1 MTINE
6 RIKVLRN
13 EMKQSG
19 IDAYI
24 IPSGDPHQSEYVAD
38 HFKDREWISG
48 FNGSAGTVVVFHDHA
63 GMWTDSR
70 YFIQAEAQFKDSEF
84 ELHKIIDRANPGMI
98 EFIAERL
105 PAGSVA
111 GCNGNVFAL
120 AEIKDISNTLNKSSI
135 KLVTD
140 KNLTGKLWE
149 TRPTLPKNIV
159 SDHSPEYAGKT
170 RLEKMEEVR
179 EMMKKL
185 NVEEYL
191 IPALDCI
198 AWLLNLRGNDI
209 DFNPV
214 FYSFGNLREHDF
226 LLFVDKEKIGYDLKV
241 ELDESGVVIRDY
253 EETYEYLK
261 ESGKSVFV
269 DPSFCNYNLYSSISG
284 KITEGEDLINNIKT
298 IKNPIEIENL
308 KQAHIQDGVSLVKF
322 YIWLENELKNRPVSE
337 FEAAEMIAHFRS
349 IHPEYKSESFEPIV
363 GFKENGAI
371 IHYSPTSENS
381 SMIEGDGMLLVDSG
395 GQYLN
400 GTTDITRT
408 TYFGVP
414 SEEEK
419 SNYTAVLKGHLAVKD
434 LKFPVGIIGFQ
445 IDVLARQFLWANG
458 VSFYHGTGHGVGF
471 YLNVHEGP
479 QGITNFLAPRAK
491 VAIKAGMLTSNEP
504 GYYKE
509 GEYGIRIENLILA
522 VEAFE
527 TEHGKF
533 LTHEDITMFP
543 YEKKLIDFKALTQF
557 DVMLING
564 YHQKVYDSL
573 SAFLNEVEK
582 TWLEEKCR
590 KI

>member
-1 MTINE
+1 MDINN
-6 RIKVLRN
+6 RLKDLRN
-13 EMKQSG
+13 EMKLSG
-19 IDAYI
+19 FDAYI

-48 FNGSAGTVVVFHDHA
+48 FNGSTGTVVVFHDHA

-70 YFIQAEAQFKDSEF
+70 YFIQAENQFMDSEF
-84 ELHKIIDRANPGMI
+84 VLHKIIDRANPGMI
-98 EFIAERL
+98 EFIIDRL
-105 PAGSVA
+105 TEGAVV

-120 AEIKDISNTLNKSSI
+120 AEVKELKENFKIKGI

-140 KNLTGKLWE
+140 HNLTEKLWID
-149 TRPTLPKNIV
+149 RPSLPKNKIA
-159 SDHSPEYAGKT
+159 DHSPEYAGKT
-170 RLEKMEEVR
+170 RLEKMKEVR
-179 EMMKKL
+179 DLMKNL
-185 NVEEYL
+185 NVQEYL
-191 IPALDCI
+191 VPALDSL

-209 DFNPV
+209 AFNPV
-214 FYSFGNLREHDF
+214 FYSFGVLREEDF
-226 LLFVDKEKIGYDLKV
+226 LLFVDKEKVDYNLKV
-241 ELDESGVVIRDY
+241 DLDVSGVNILDY
-253 EETYEYLK
+253 SEIYNYLAD
-261 ESGKSVFV
+261 SGKSIYV
-269 DPSFCNYNLYSSISG
+269 DPSYCNFNLYNSISG

-298 IKNPIEIENL
+298 IKNSVEIENL

-322 YIWLENELKNRPVSE
+322 YIWLEKELNTRPVSE
-337 FEAAEMIAHFRS
+337 FEAAEKLAHFRS
-349 IHPEYKSESFEPIV
+349 IHPEYRSESFEPIV

-381 SMIEGDGMLLVDSG
+381 SLIQGDGMLLIDSG
-395 GQYLN
+395 GQYVN

-408 TYFGVP
+408 TFLGEP
-414 SEEEK
+414 SAK
-419 SNYTAVLKGHLAVKD
+419 QKRLYTAVLKGHLAVKNM
-434 LKFPVGIIGFQ
+434 KFPAGIIGFQ
-445 IDVLARQFLWANG
+445 IDVLARQFLWKQG

-527 TEHGKF
+527 TVHGKF

-543 YEKKLIDFKALTQF
+543 YEVKLIDFKALTKFEVNQ
-557 DVMLING
+557 IND
-564 YHQKVYDSL
+564 YHELVYNAL
-573 SAFLNEVEK
+573 SPYLTEEENS
-582 TWLEEKCR
+582 WLEEKCR

>member
-1 MTINE
+1 MDTNS
-6 RIKVLRN
+6 RIQDLRN
-13 EMKQSG
+13 EMKTSG

-98 EFIAERL
+98 EFIIDNLTPGA
-105 PAGSVA
+105 VV

-120 AEIKDISNTLNKSSI
+120 AEIKELKEKFNGKGI
-135 KLVTD
+135 KLITD
-140 KNLTGKLWE
+140 KNLTEKIWYD
-149 TRPTLPKNIV
+149 RPSLPKNKIA
-159 SDHSPEYAGKT
+159 DHSPEYAGKT

-179 EMMKKL
+179 SLMKNL

-191 IPALDCI
+191 IPALDSI

-214 FYSFGNLREHDF
+214 FYSFGILRENDF
-226 LLFVDKEKIGYDLKV
+226 LLFVDKEKVNYDLKV
-241 ELDESGVVIRDY
+241 DLDESGIILLDY
-253 EETYEYLK
+253 SEIYNYLSD
-261 ESGKSVFV
+261 SGKSIYT
-269 DPSFCNYNLYSSISG
+269 DPSYCNFNLYNSISG

-298 IKNPIEIENL
+298 IKNSVEIENL
-308 KQAHIQDGVSLVKF
+308 KQAHRQDGVSLVKF

-337 FEAAEMIAHFRS
+337 FEAAEKIAHFRS
-349 IHPEYKSESFEPIV
+349 IHPEYRSESFEPIV

-381 SMIEGDGMLLVDSG
+381 SLIQGEGMLLIDSG

-408 TYFGVP
+408 TYIGDP
-414 SEEEK
+414 TAEQIRL
-419 SNYTAVLKGHLAVKD
+419 YTAVLKGHLAVKNM
-434 LKFPVGIIGFQ
+434 KFPVGIIGFQ

-491 VAIKAGMLTSNEP
+491 IAIKEGMLTSNEP

-533 LTHEDITMFP
+533 LTHEDITLFP

-557 DVMLING
+557 DVMLINE
-564 YHQKVYDSL
+564 YHQKVYGSL
-573 SAFLNEVEK
+573 SAFLNEEEK
-582 TWLEEKCR
+582 SWLEEKCR

>member
-1 MTINE
+1 MEINS
-6 RIKVLRN
+6 RLKDLRN
-13 EMKQSG
+13 EMRTSG
-19 IDAYI
+19 FDAYI

-48 FNGSAGTVVVFHDHA
+48 FNGSAGTVVVFQDHA

-70 YFIQAEAQFKDSEF
+70 YFIQAEAQIKDSEF

-98 EFIAERL
+98 EFIIDKL
-105 PAGSVA
+105 PSGAKV

-120 AEIKDISNTLNKSSI
+120 AEVKELKEKFNCKGI

-140 KNLTGKLWE
+140 KDLTEKLWHD
-149 TRPTLPKNIV
+149 RPTLPKNKIA
-159 SDHSPEYAGKT
+159 DHSPEYAGKT

-179 EMMKKL
+179 SLMKNL
-185 NVEEYL
+185 FVEEYL

-214 FYSFGNLREHDF
+214 FYSFGILRENDF
-226 LLFVDKEKIGYDLKV
+226 LLFVDKEKINYDLKV
-241 ELDESGVVIRDY
+241 DLDESGVILLDY
-253 EETYEYLK
+253 SEIYNYLSD
-261 ESGKSVFV
+261 SGKSIYV
-269 DPSFCNYNLYSSISG
+269 DPSYCNFNLYNSISG

-298 IKNPIEIENL
+298 IKNSVEIENL
-308 KQAHIQDGVSLVKF
+308 KQAHIQDGISLVKF

-337 FEAAEMIAHFRS
+337 FEAAEKIAHFRS
-349 IHPEYKSESFEPIV
+349 IHPEYRSESFEPIV

-371 IHYSPTSENS
+371 IHYSPTAENS
-381 SMIEGDGMLLVDSG
+381 SMIEGDGMLLIDSG

-408 TYFGVP
+408 TYLGDP
-414 SEEEK
+414 TAEQK
-419 SNYTAVLKGHLAVKD
+419 RLYTAVLKGHLAVKNM
-434 LKFPVGIIGFQ
+434 KFPVGIIGFQ
-445 IDVLARQFLWANG
+445 IDVLARQFLWEKG

-491 VAIKAGMLTSNEP
+491 VAIKEGMLTSNEP

-509 GEYGIRIENLILA
+509 GGYGIRIENLILA

-543 YEKKLIDFKALTQF
+543 YETKLIDFKAITKF
-557 DVMLING
+557 EVDYIND
-564 YHQKVYDSL
+564 YHQQVYDAL
-573 SAFLNEVEK
+573 SPFLSSEENN
-582 TWLEEKCR
+582 WLKEKCR